1 MNSLSQPVKTGNAL
15 RVLIILSVLALF
27 VVLMLQTAAI
37 SRNQAV
43 NELQQKTEADLN
55 RYIITVQQKLDRF
68 KDLPK
73 LLSTNPD
80 LLNVLPQPETEVENL
95 RLNLFLKEVN
105 DIIGASDTYLMNRQG
120 VTVAASNWDLD
131 RSFIGGNFSFR
142 PYFSEAVAGGS
153 GSYFAL
159 GTTSHQRGYFF
170 SYPVYREN
178 AVAGVIVVKIDL
190 NDVEDQWNDPLQDIL
205 VTDNDD
211 VVFISTRPEWKFR
224 TLTPLAPHDQRR
236 VMDSLRYGDNSLI
249 PLDISR
255 RQPLTD
261 KAEMITLKP
270 LQSETSSDSDSR
282 QMQDYLLLTQSL
294 DDAGLNVS
302 MLANMKVVDQK
313 VITAM
318 VQVAFVYIAL
328 ILLILVLRVRYRLKS
343 QQQEFR
349 QREHRALEESEAR
362 IRAIID
368 HTHAGLI
375 TLDEAG
381 SVRYMNPTA
390 EKLFG
395 WSADE
400 IRGQYLSPLFSD
412 AARVIC
418 WRYIMDETTDTAELT
433 TEAGALGRN
442 QQVFPV
448 ELTIGRMSV
457 AGEKLFMLTI
467 HDITERKLYEQK
479 LRDATEAL
487 EYRVEERTKD
497 LVQTNARLV
506 EEMTQH
512 RNTQNELIQTAKLAV
527 LGQLS
532 AGINHELNQP
542 LTAIRNYA
550 DNAKAFLKVGRLEPV
565 ENNLQEIGGLTA
577 RMAKIIHPL
586 KEFSRK
592 STNCIE
598 PVSLQQI
605 RDGVMSVMYG
615 RFEKEA
621 VTVFWPEA
629 VGDIWVMAD
638 RLRLE
643 QVFVN
648 LLTNALQA
656 IASQSVKE
664 IKINVIKEND
674 QTEIRVLDNGPGV
687 QDPERVFEPFYTT
700 KSSGQGIGLG
710 LPISQRIIESFYGE
724 LRVRNHESAGAEFLI
739 RLPTAQ
745 QAPETAVEHS
755 LIVNRETL

>member
-1 MNSLSQPVKTGNAL
+1 MISMSQPVKTGKAIRL
-15 RVLIILSVLALF
+15 LITLSVLALF

-37 SRNQAV
+37 SRNQAIS
-43 NELQQKTEADLN
+43 ELQQKTEADLN

-80 LLNVLPQPETEVENL
+80 LLRVLPQPDTEEDSR

-105 DIIGASDTYLMNRQG
+105 GIIGASDTYLMNRQG
-120 VTVAASNWDLD
+120 VTVAASNWDLE

-142 PYFSEAVAGGS
+142 PYFSQAISGGS

-170 SYPVYREN
+170 SYPVYRAG
-178 AVAGVIVVKIDL
+178 AVVGVIVVKIDL
-190 NDVEDQWNDPLQDIL
+190 NDVEDQWSDPLQDIL

-224 TLTPLAPHDQRR
+224 TLTPLAPADQRR
-236 VMDSLRYGDNSLI
+236 LKDSLRYGDNPLI
-249 PLDISR
+249 PLDITD
-255 RQPLTD
+255 RQPLND
-261 KAEMITLKP
+261 NVEVITLQA
-270 LQSETSSDSDSR
+270 LQSESTPDSQSR
-282 QMQDYLLLTQSL
+282 QVQNYLLSTQSL
-294 DDAGLNVS
+294 TDAGLNVS
-302 MLANMKVVDQK
+302 MLASMKVVDQT

-318 VQVAFVYIAL
+318 VQVAFIYVAL

-343 QQQEFR
+343 QQQDFR
-349 QREHRALEESEAR
+349 QREHTALEESEAR

-375 TLDEAG
+375 TLDEVG
-381 SVRYMNPTA
+381 TVRYMNPTA

-395 WSADE
+395 WSADD

-412 AARVIC
+412 TARLMC
-418 WRYIMDETTDTAELT
+418 WHYIMDETTDTAELT
-433 TEAGALGRN
+433 TEAGALRQN
-442 QQVFPV
+442 QQLFPI

-506 EEMTQH
+506 DEMTQH

-565 ENNLQEIGGLTA
+565 ENNLQEIGGLTE

-598 PVSLQQI
+598 SVSLQQI

-621 VTVFWPEA
+621 VTVHWPEA
-629 VGDIWVMAD
+629 VNEVWVMAD

-656 IASQSVKE
+656 IAGLSVKE
-664 IKINVIKEND
+664 IKISVAKAHD
-674 QTEIRVLDNGPGV
+674 QTVIRVLDNGPGV

-710 LPISQRIIESFYGE
+710 LSISQRIIESFYGE
-724 LRVRNHESAGAEFLI
+724 LSVRNHENAGAEFLI

-745 QAPETAVEHS
+745 KSPDATAENR
-755 LIVNRETL
+755 LIVN

>member
-1 MNSLSQPVKTGNAL
+1 MNPYSRIVKPSNFA
-15 RVLIILSVLALF
+15 RLIIVLSVLTLF
-27 VVLMLQTAAI
+27 VVLMIQTAAI
-37 SRNQAV
+37 SRHQALQ
-43 NELQQKTEADLN
+43 ELQHKTEADLN

-73 LLSTNPD
+73 LLSTHPD
-80 LLNVLPQPETEVENL
+80 LLSILPHPESEENKL
-95 RLNLFLKEVN
+95 RLNLFLQEVN
-105 DIIGASDTYLMNRQG
+105 DIIGASDTYLMNREG
-120 VTVAASNWDLD
+120 ITVAASNWSME

-142 PYFSEAVAGGS
+142 PYFIDAVAGGA

-159 GTTSHQRGYFF
+159 GTTSQQRGYFF
-170 SYPVYREN
+170 SYPVYSNKE
-178 AVAGVIVVKIDL
+178 VAGVIVVKIDL
-190 NDVEDQWNDPLQDIL
+190 NDVEDHWNDPLQDIL
-205 VTDNDD
+205 VTDSDD
-211 VVFISTRPEWKFR
+211 VVFISTRPDWKFR
-224 TLTPLAPHDQRR
+224 TLTPLSTEDQQR
-236 VMDSLRYGDNSLI
+236 VQQSLRYGNNPLVPLNISLRESLAADVELVTMM
-249 PLDISR
+249 PAVESNTNADLGV
-255 RQPLTD
+255 Q
-261 KAEMITLKP
+261 
-270 LQSETSSDSDSR
+270 Q
-282 QMQDYLLLTQSL
+282 QYLLLTQSIEN
-294 DDAGLNVS
+294 AGLNVS
-302 MLANMKVVDQK
+302 MLSNTKVIDQK
-313 VITAM
+313 VLAAM
-318 VQVAFVYIAL
+318 VQVAFIYIAL
-328 ILLILVLRVRYRLKS
+328 MLLIWVLRVRHRLKL
-343 QQQEFR
+343 QQQDF
-349 QREHRALEESEAR
+349 QLREHKALEESESR

-381 SVRYMNPTA
+381 TVRYMNPTA

-395 WSADE
+395 VTADE
-400 IRGQYLSPLFSD
+400 LRGQYLSPLFSE
-412 AARVIC
+412 AARTLC
-418 WRYIMDETTDTAELT
+418 WRYIMDETTDSAELT
-433 TEAGALGRN
+433 IEADALRKN
-442 QQVFPV
+442 RQSFPV
-448 ELTIGRMSV
+448 ELTLGRMSV

-467 HDITERKLYEQK
+467 HDITERKQYEQK

-487 EYRVEERTKD
+487 EYRVQERTKD
-497 LVQTNARLV
+497 LVQINARLM

-550 DNAKAFLKVGRLEPV
+550 DNGLAFLERGKLEPV
-565 ENNLQEIGGLTA
+565 SNNLIEISGLTE

-598 PVSLQQI
+598 PVSLKQI

-615 RFEKEA
+615 RFEKEQ
-621 VTVFWPEA
+621 VKVSWPEG
-629 VGDIWVMAD
+629 VDQVWVMAD

-656 IASQSVKE
+656 VSDQQDKVIAVTTHS
-664 IKINVIKEND
+664 
-674 QTEIRVLDNGPGV
+674 TEAVTDIFVRDNGPGV
-687 QDPERVFEPFYTT
+687 TDPERVFEPFYTT

-724 LRVRNHESAGAEFLI
+724 LTVQNHQQGGAEFCV
-739 RLPTAQ
+739 RLPCAINQTQ
-745 QAPETAVEHS
+745 QYRLLVDQGQ
-755 LIVNRETL
+755 

>member
-1 MNSLSQPVKTGNAL
+1 MNPYPQTTQTGRLSRLLIVFSL
-15 RVLIILSVLALF
+15 IALF

-37 SRNQAV
+37 SRHQAIQ
-43 NELQQKTEADLN
+43 ELQHKTDADLN

-73 LLSTNPD
+73 LLSTHPD
-80 LLNVLPQPETEVENL
+80 LLSILPHPDTEANKL
-95 RLNLFLKEVN
+95 RLNHFLEEVN

-120 VTVAASNWDLD
+120 LTVAASNWSME

-142 PYFSEAVAGGS
+142 PYFIDAVAGGA

-159 GTTSHQRGYFF
+159 GTTSQQRGYFF
-170 SYPVYREN
+170 SYPVYSEN
-178 AVAGVIVVKIDL
+178 EVAGVIVVKIDL
-190 NDVEDQWNDPLQDIL
+190 NDVEDHWNDPLQDIL

-224 TLTPLAPHDQRR
+224 TLTPLLPEDQQR
-236 VMDSLRYGDNSLI
+236 VKLSLRYGDNPLI
-249 PLDISR
+249 PLS
-255 RQPLTD
+255 
-261 KAEMITLKP
+261 ITERKP
-270 LQSETSSDSDSR
+270 LMQGVEQVTMKPSKDPSAAEVETRSA
-282 QMQDYLLLTQSL
+282 QEYLLMTLSIQ
-294 DDAGLNVS
+294 DAGLNVS
-302 MLANMKVVDQK
+302 MLSNMKVVDQK
-313 VITAM
+313 VLAAM
-318 VQVAFVYIAL
+318 IQVAFIYIAL
-328 ILLILVLRVRYRLKS
+328 LLLIWVLRVRYRLKL
-343 QQQEFR
+343 QQQHFH
-349 QREHRALEESEAR
+349 QREHKALEESEAR

-381 SVRYMNPTA
+381 TVRYMNPTA
-390 EKLFG
+390 EKLFKVT
-395 WSADE
+395 AEDL
-400 IRGQYLSPLFSD
+400 RGHYLSPLFSSS
-412 AARVIC
+412 ARTLC
-418 WRYIMDETTDTAELT
+418 WRYILEETTDSEELT
-433 TEAGALGRN
+433 FEADALRQNG
-442 QQVFPV
+442 QSFPV

-487 EYRVEERTKD
+487 EYRVQERTKD
-497 LVQTNARLV
+497 LVQINARLM

-550 DNAKAFLKVGRLEPV
+550 DNGLAFLARGQQEPAH
-565 ENNLQEIGGLTA
+565 NNLKEISGLTE

-592 STNCIE
+592 STHCIE
-598 PVSLQQI
+598 AVSLKQI

-615 RFEKEA
+615 RFEKEQ
-621 VTVFWPEA
+621 VKVMWPND
-629 VGDIWVMAD
+629 VDVIWVMAD

-656 IASQSVKE
+656 VEGQANKLICVEAQT
-664 IKINVIKEND
+664 IQNR
-674 QTEIRVLDNGPGV
+674 TEIRVRDNGPGV
-687 QDPERVFEPFYTT
+687 NEPERIFEPFYTT

-710 LPISQRIIESFYGE
+710 LPISQRIIESFYGA
-724 LRVRNHESAGAEFLI
+724 LSVQNHPEGGAEFCV
-739 RLPTAQ
+739 RLPSASF
-745 QAPETAVEHS
+745 QATLTTVTVDEEH
-755 LIVNRETL
+755 

>member
-1 MNSLSQPVKTGNAL
+1 MNSLSKPAKTGNTL
-15 RVLIILSVLALF
+15 RVLIMLSVMAVF

-80 LLNVLPQPETEVENL
+80 LLSVLPQPDNEDDNR
-95 RLNLFLKEVN
+95 RLNRFLEEVN
-105 DIIGASDTYLMNRQG
+105 DIIGASDTYLMNRKG
-120 VTVAASNWDLD
+120 VTIAASNWNLA

-142 PYFSEAVAGGS
+142 PYFNQAIAGSS

-170 SYPVYREN
+170 SYPVYRDAE
-178 AVAGVIVVKIDL
+178 VAGVIVVKIDL
-190 NDVEDQWNDPLQDIL
+190 NDVEAQWNDPLQDIL

-224 TLTPLAPHDQRR
+224 TLTPLAPQDQRR
-236 VMDSLRYGDNSLI
+236 VMNSLRYGDNPLI
-249 PLDISR
+249 PLDISYR
-255 RQPLTD
+255 EPLTD
-261 KAEMITLKP
+261 HAELIS
-270 LQSETSSDSDSR
+270 LQVRESGSQAASDAH
-282 QMQDYLLLTQSL
+282 QVQNYLLLTQSL
-294 DDAGLNVS
+294 ADAGLNVS
-302 MLANMKVVDQK
+302 MLASMKVVDQK
-313 VITAM
+313 VITAL
-318 VQVAFVYIAL
+318 VQAAFVYIAL

-343 QQQEFR
+343 QQQDFR

-412 AARVIC
+412 TARVIC

-433 TEAGALGRN
+433 TEVGALRQN

-506 EEMTQH
+506 EEMTLH

-542 LTAIRNYA
+542 LR
-550 DNAKAFLKVGRLEPV
+550 RS
-565 ENNLQEIGGLTA
+565 EI
-577 RMAKIIHPL
+577 M
-586 KEFSRK
+586 
-592 STNCIE
+592 
-598 PVSLQQI
+598 
-605 RDGVMSVMYG
+605 
-615 RFEKEA
+615 
-621 VTVFWPEA
+621 
-629 VGDIWVMAD
+629 
-638 RLRLE
+638 
-643 QVFVN
+643 
-648 LLTNALQA
+648 
-656 IASQSVKE
+656 
-664 IKINVIKEND
+664 
-674 QTEIRVLDNGPGV
+674 
-687 QDPERVFEPFYTT
+687 
-700 KSSGQGIGLG
+700 
-710 LPISQRIIESFYGE
+710 
-724 LRVRNHESAGAEFLI
+724 LI
-739 RLPTAQ
+739 MPWLF
-745 QAPETAVEHS
+745 
-755 LIVNRETL
+755 

>member
-1 MNSLSQPVKTGNAL
+1 MKPYSQIATTSRFSRL
-15 RVLIILSVLALF
+15 LIGLSVLALF
-27 VVLMLQTAAI
+27 VVLMMQTAAI
-37 SRNQAV
+37 SRHQALQ
-43 NELQQKTEADLN
+43 ELQHKTEADLN

-73 LLSTNPD
+73 LLSTHPD
-80 LLNVLPQPETEVENL
+80 LLSILPHPDTEENKL
-95 RLNLFLKEVN
+95 RLNLFLEEVN
-105 DIIGASDTYLMNRQG
+105 DIIGASDTYLMNREG
-120 VTVAASNWDLD
+120 LTVAASNWSME

-142 PYFSEAVAGGS
+142 PYFIDAVAGGA

-159 GTTSHQRGYFF
+159 GTTSQQRGYFF
-170 SYPVYREN
+170 SYPVYSNNE
-178 AVAGVIVVKIDL
+178 VVGVIVVKIDL
-190 NDVEDQWNDPLQDIL
+190 NDVEDHWNDPLQDIL

-211 VVFISTRPEWKFR
+211 VIFISTRPDWKFR
-224 TLTPLAPHDQRR
+224 SLTPLSVEDQRR
-236 VMDSLRYGDNSLI
+236 VQESLRYGDNPLVS
-249 PLDISR
+249 LDITLR
-255 RQPLTD
+255 EPLMAGVELVT
-261 KAEMITLKP
+261 MKP
-270 LQSETSSDSDSR
+270 AIDSDAEGDNR
-282 QMQDYLLLTQSL
+282 NQQQYLLMTQSIEN
-294 DDAGLNVS
+294 AGLNVS
-302 MLANMKVVDQK
+302 MLSNMKVVDQK
-313 VITAM
+313 VLAAM
-318 VQVAFVYIAL
+318 VQVAFIYIAL
-328 ILLILVLRVRYRLKS
+328 MLLIWVLRVRYRLKL
-343 QQQEFR
+343 QQRDFQL
-349 QREHRALEESEAR
+349 REHKALEESEAR

-381 SVRYMNPTA
+381 TVRYMNPTA

-395 WSADE
+395 VTADE
-400 IRGQYLSPLFSD
+400 LRGQYLSPLFSE
-412 AARVIC
+412 AARTLC

-433 TEAGALGRN
+433 IEADALRKN
-442 QQVFPV
+442 RQSFPV
-448 ELTIGRMSV
+448 ELTLGRMSV

-467 HDITERKLYEQK
+467 HDITERKQYEQK

-487 EYRVEERTKD
+487 EYRVQERTKD
-497 LVQTNARLV
+497 LVQINARLM

-550 DNAKAFLKVGRLEPV
+550 DNGLAFLERGKLEPV
-565 ENNLQEIGGLTA
+565 SNNLMEISGLTE

-598 PVSLQQI
+598 PVSLKQI

-615 RFEKEA
+615 RFEKEQ
-621 VTVFWPEA
+621 VKVSWPEG
-629 VGDIWVMAD
+629 VDQVWVMAD

-656 IASQSVKE
+656 VSDQQDKIIAVTTHS
-664 IKINVIKEND
+664 
-674 QTEIRVLDNGPGV
+674 TEAVTDIFVRDNGPGV
-687 QDPERVFEPFYTT
+687 IDPERVFEPFYTT

-724 LRVRNHESAGAEFLI
+724 LTVQNHHQGGAEFCV
-739 RLPTAQ
+739 RLPCAINQTQ
-745 QAPETAVEHS
+745 QHTV
-755 LIVNRETL
+755 LVDQGQ

>member
-1 MNSLSQPVKTGNAL
+1 MNPYSRIAKPSNFA
-15 RVLIILSVLALF
+15 RLIIVLSVLTLF
-27 VVLMLQTAAI
+27 VVLMIQTAAI
-37 SRNQAV
+37 SRHQALQ
-43 NELQQKTEADLN
+43 ELQHKTEADLN

-73 LLSTNPD
+73 LLSTHPD
-80 LLNVLPQPETEVENL
+80 LLSILPHPESEENKL
-95 RLNLFLKEVN
+95 RLNLFLQEVN
-105 DIIGASDTYLMNRQG
+105 DIIGASDTYLMNREG
-120 VTVAASNWDLD
+120 ITVAASNWSME

-142 PYFSEAVAGGS
+142 PYFIDAVAGGA

-159 GTTSHQRGYFF
+159 GTTSQQRGYFF
-170 SYPVYREN
+170 SYPVYSNKE
-178 AVAGVIVVKIDL
+178 VAGVIVVKIDL
-190 NDVEDQWNDPLQDIL
+190 NDVEDHWNDPLQDIL
-205 VTDNDD
+205 VTDSDD
-211 VVFISTRPEWKFR
+211 VVFISTRPDWKFR
-224 TLTPLAPHDQRR
+224 TLTPLSTEDQQR
-236 VMDSLRYGDNSLI
+236 VQQSLRYGNNPLVPLNISLRESLAADVELVTMM
-249 PLDISR
+249 PAVESNTNADLGV
-255 RQPLTD
+255 Q
-261 KAEMITLKP
+261 
-270 LQSETSSDSDSR
+270 Q
-282 QMQDYLLLTQSL
+282 QYLLLTQSIEN
-294 DDAGLNVS
+294 AGLNVS
-302 MLANMKVVDQK
+302 MLSNTKVIDQK
-313 VITAM
+313 VLAAM
-318 VQVAFVYIAL
+318 VQVAFIYIAL
-328 ILLILVLRVRYRLKS
+328 MLLIWVLRVRHRLKL
-343 QQQEFR
+343 QQQDF
-349 QREHRALEESEAR
+349 QLREHKALEESESR

-381 SVRYMNPTA
+381 TVRYMNPTA

-395 WSADE
+395 VTADE
-400 IRGQYLSPLFSD
+400 LRGQYLSPLFSE
-412 AARVIC
+412 AARTLC
-418 WRYIMDETTDTAELT
+418 WRYIMDETTDSAELT
-433 TEAGALGRN
+433 IEADALRKN
-442 QQVFPV
+442 RQSFPV
-448 ELTIGRMSV
+448 ELTLGRMSV

-467 HDITERKLYEQK
+467 HDITERKQYEQK

-487 EYRVEERTKD
+487 EYRVQERTKD
-497 LVQTNARLV
+497 LVQINARLM

-550 DNAKAFLKVGRLEPV
+550 DNGLAFLERGKLEPV
-565 ENNLQEIGGLTA
+565 SNNLIEISGLTE

-598 PVSLQQI
+598 PVSLKQI

-615 RFEKEA
+615 RFEKEQ
-621 VTVFWPEA
+621 VKVSWPEG
-629 VGDIWVMAD
+629 VDQVWVMAD

-656 IASQSVKE
+656 VSDQQDKVIAVTTHS
-664 IKINVIKEND
+664 
-674 QTEIRVLDNGPGV
+674 TEAVTDIFVRDNGPGV
-687 QDPERVFEPFYTT
+687 TDPERVFEPFYTT

-724 LRVRNHESAGAEFLI
+724 LTVQNHQQGGAEFCV
-739 RLPTAQ
+739 RLPCAINQTQ
-745 QAPETAVEHS
+745 QYRLLVDQGQ
-755 LIVNRETL
+755 

>member
-1 MNSLSQPVKTGNAL
+1 MNRMLQPL
-15 RVLIILSVLALF
+15 RSSSAIRLIVILAVLALF
-27 VVLMLQTAAI
+27 VVLMAQTAAI

-43 NELQQKTEADLN
+43 NELHQKTEADLN

-80 LLNVLPQPETEVENL
+80 LLNVLPEPKSDDENQ
-95 RLNLFLKEVN
+95 RINRFLKEVN
-105 DIIGASDTYLMNRQG
+105 NIIGASDTYLMNRQG
-120 VTVAASNWDLD
+120 VTVAASNWDLE

-142 PYFSEAVAGGS
+142 PYFSQAIAGDS

-170 SYPVYREN
+170 SYPVYQGRE
-178 AVAGVIVVKIDL
+178 VAGVIVVKIDL
-190 NDVEDQWNDPLQDIL
+190 NDVEEQWNDPLQDIL
-205 VTDNDD
+205 VTDSDD

-224 TLTPLAPHDQRR
+224 TLMPLAPHDQRR
-236 VMDSLRYGDNSLI
+236 VMNSLRYGDNQLI

-255 RQPLTD
+255 REPLADQAEIITLRLEASQTGDSQPL
-261 KAEMITLKP
+261 
-270 LQSETSSDSDSR
+270 
-282 QMQDYLLLTQSL
+282 QDYLLLTHPMT
-294 DDAGLNVS
+294 DAGLNVS
-302 MLANMKVVDQK
+302 MLSNMKVVDQQ

-318 VQVAFVYIAL
+318 VQVAFIYIAL

-349 QREHRALEESEAR
+349 EREHTALEESEAR

-368 HTHAGLI
+368 HTHAGLV
-375 TLDEAG
+375 TLDKSGA
-381 SVRYMNPTA
+381 VRYINPTA

-395 WSADE
+395 WPADD
-400 IRGQYLSPLFSD
+400 IRGQYLNPLFSD
-412 AARVIC
+412 DARAIC
-418 WRYIMDETTDTAELT
+418 WRYITEETTDTTELT
-433 TEAGALGRN
+433 VEVGALGQN
-442 QQVFPV
+442 QQIFPV

-487 EYRVEERTKD
+487 EYRVDERTKD

-550 DNAKAFLKVGRLEPV
+550 DNAKAFLKAGRLEPV
-565 ENNLQEIGGLTA
+565 ANNLQEIGELTA

-621 VTVFWPEA
+621 VTVLWPDA
-629 VGDIWVMAD
+629 VGKIWIMAD

-656 IASQSVKE
+656 VADQAVKVITISVASVNS
-664 IKINVIKEND
+664 

-710 LPISQRIIESFYGE
+710 LPISQRIIESFYGD
-724 LRVRNHESAGAEFLI
+724 LRVRNHESGGAEFMI
-739 RLPTAQ
+739 SLPTAYTVHD
-745 QAPETAVEHS
+745 AANE
-755 LIVNRETL
+755 

>member
-1 MNSLSQPVKTGNAL
+1 MNPSSQASKTGKAA
-15 RVLIILSVLALF
+15 RILILLSVLALF
-27 VVLMLQTAAI
+27 AVLMLQTAAI
-37 SRNQAV
+37 SRHQAISD
-43 NELQQKTEADLN
+43 LQQKTEADLN

-73 LLSTNPD
+73 LLSTHPD
-80 LLNVLPQPETEVENL
+80 LLSILPHPDTEANKL
-95 RLNLFLKEVN
+95 RLNQFLEEVN
-105 DIIGASDTYLMNRQG
+105 DIIGASDTYLMNREG
-120 VTVAASNWDLD
+120 LTVAASNWSME

-142 PYFSEAVAGGS
+142 PYFIDAVAGGA

-159 GTTSHQRGYFF
+159 GTTSQQRGYFF
-170 SYPVYREN
+170 SYPVYNRDE
-178 AVAGVIVVKIDL
+178 VAGVIVVKIDL
-190 NDVEDQWNDPLQDIL
+190 NDVEDHWNDPLQDIL
-205 VTDNDD
+205 VTDNDG
-211 VVFISTRPEWKFR
+211 VIFISTRPDWKFR
-224 TLTPLAPHDQRR
+224 TLTPLSPQDQRR
-236 VMDSLRYGDNSLI
+236 VRDSLRYGDNLLI
-249 PLDISR
+249 PLDVGAR
-255 RQPLTD
+255 RPLTD
-261 KAEMITLKP
+261 NTEQVTLHKDP
-270 LQSETSSDSDSR
+270 SQSSLSGDSR
-282 QMQDYLLLTQSL
+282 QVQDYLLITQSMK
-294 DDAGLNVS
+294 DTGLNVS
-302 MLANMKVVDQK
+302 MLSSMKVVDQK

-318 VQVAFVYIAL
+318 VQVAFIYIAL
-328 ILLILVLRVRYRLKS
+328 LLLMLVLRVRYRLKL
-343 QQQEFR
+343 QQQEFQ
-349 QREHRALEESEAR
+349 QREHKALEESEAR

-381 SVRYMNPTA
+381 IVRYMNPTA

-395 WSADE
+395 MSAE
-400 IRGQYLSPLFSD
+400 SMRGQYLSPLFSE
-412 AARVIC
+412 AARMLC

-433 TEAGALGRN
+433 AEVGALGHNN
-442 QQVFPV
+442 QEFPV

-487 EYRVEERTKD
+487 EFRVQERTKD

-506 EEMTQH
+506 DEMTQH

-550 DNAKAFLKVGRLEPV
+550 DNALAFLQRDQLETV
-565 ENNLQEIGGLTA
+565 SQNLQEIGGLTD

-598 PVSLQQI
+598 PVSLRQI

-615 RFEKEA
+615 RFEKEQ
-621 VTVFWPEA
+621 VTVRWPDA
-629 VGDIWVMAD
+629 VETIWVMAD

-648 LLTNALQA
+648 LLTNAMQA
-656 IASQSVKE
+656 VAGQVGKQICVEADDVAGY
-664 IKINVIKEND
+664 
-674 QTEIRVLDNGPGV
+674 TEIRVRDNGPGV
-687 QDPERVFEPFYTT
+687 RDPERVFEPFYTT

-724 LRVRNHESAGAEFLI
+724 LRVRNHAEGGAEFLVS
-739 RLPTAQ
+739 LPTALQ
-745 QAPETAVEHS
+745 QSSGVAS
-755 LIVNRETL
+755 TLDIKS

>member
-1 MNSLSQPVKTGNAL
+1 MNSSSQPAKNGKAARL
-15 RVLIILSVLALF
+15 LIILSVLALF
-27 VVLMLQTAAI
+27 VVLMLQTADI

-43 NELQQKTEADLN
+43 NELQHKTEADLN

-80 LLNVLPQPETEVENL
+80 LLSVLPQADSEVASQ
-95 RLNLFLKEVN
+95 RLNRFLEEVN
-105 DIIGASDTYLMNRQG
+105 DIIGASDTYLMNRRG
-120 VTVAASNWDLD
+120 LTVAASNWSLD

-142 PYFSEAVAGGS
+142 PYFSQAIAGGP

-170 SYPVYREN
+170 SYPVYQGDE
-178 AVAGVIVVKIDL
+178 VAGVIVVKIDL
-190 NDVEDQWNDPLQDIL
+190 NDVEDQWSDPLQDIL
-205 VTDNDD
+205 VTDSDD

-236 VMDSLRYGDNSLI
+236 LKESLRYGDNSLI
-249 PLDISR
+249 PLDISS
-255 RQPLTD
+255 RQPLND
-261 KAEMITLKP
+261 NAEVITLQTQ
-270 LQSETSSDSDSR
+270 QSETSASNESR
-282 QMQDYLLLTQSL
+282 QEQDYLLLTQSL
-294 DDAGLNVS
+294 ADAGLNVS
-302 MLANMKVVDQK
+302 MLASMKVVNQK

-328 ILLILVLRVRYRLKS
+328 ILLFLVLRVRYRLKS

-349 QREHRALEESEAR
+349 QREHTALEESEAR

-381 SVRYMNPTA
+381 AVRYMNPTA

-400 IRGQYLSPLFSD
+400 IRGQYLNPLFSD
-412 AARVIC
+412 TARIIC

-433 TEAGALGRN
+433 TEVGALGQN

-506 EEMTQH
+506 EEMTLH

-550 DNAKAFLKVGRLEPV
+550 DNAKAFLKAGRLEPV
-565 ENNLQEIGGLTA
+565 ANNLQEIGGLTE

-598 PVSLQQI
+598 AVSLQQI

-615 RFEKEA
+615 RFDKED
-621 VTVFWPEA
+621 VTVVWPDAADE
-629 VGDIWVMAD
+629 VWVMAD

-656 IASQSVKE
+656 ISGQSVKE
-664 IKINVIKEND
+664 IRISVDKVKER
-674 QTEIRVLDNGPGV
+674 TEIRVLDNGPGV
-687 QDPERVFEPFYTT
+687 RDPERVFEPFYTT

-724 LRVRNHESAGAEFLI
+724 LRVRNHQTAGAEFLI
-739 RLPTAQ
+739 RLPTAVK
-745 QAPETAVEHS
+745 QASVEG
-755 LIVNRETL
+755 LTLDNI

>member
-1 MNSLSQPVKTGNAL
+1 MNPYPQMPKTSRFSRL
-15 RVLIILSVLALF
+15 LILFSVIALF
-27 VVLMLQTAAI
+27 VVLMLQTAVI
-37 SRNQAV
+37 SRHQGMQN
-43 NELQQKTEADLN
+43 LQQKTDADLN
-55 RYIITVQQKLDRF
+55 RYIISVQQKLDRF

-73 LLSTNPD
+73 LLSTHPD
-80 LLNVLPQPETEVENL
+80 LLSILPHPDTEANKL
-95 RLNLFLKEVN
+95 RLNQFLEEVN

-120 VTVAASNWDLD
+120 LTVAASNWSME

-142 PYFSEAVAGGS
+142 PYFIDAVTGAA

-159 GTTSHQRGYFF
+159 GTTSQQRGYFF
-170 SYPVYREN
+170 SYPVYSEN
-178 AVAGVIVVKIDL
+178 EVVGVIVVKIDL
-190 NDVEDQWNDPLQDIL
+190 NDVEDHWNDPLQDIL
-205 VTDNDD
+205 VTDNDT

-224 TLTPLAPHDQRR
+224 TLTPLSPEDQQR
-236 VMDSLRYGDNSLI
+236 VKLSLRYGDNPLI
-249 PLDISR
+249 PLDITERKPFAEGVERVTMKSSR
-255 RQPLTD
+255 DLSTTD
-261 KAEMITLKP
+261 ID
-270 LQSETSSDSDSR
+270 SFSSK
-282 QMQDYLLLTQSL
+282 QYLLMTLSIE
-294 DDAGLNVS
+294 DAGLHVS
-302 MLANMKVVDQK
+302 MLSSMKVVDQK
-313 VITAM
+313 VFAAM
-318 VQVAFVYIAL
+318 VQVAFIYIAL
-328 ILLILVLRVRYRLKS
+328 LLLIWVLRVRYRLKL
-343 QQQEFR
+343 QQQHFH

-381 SVRYMNPTA
+381 TVRYMNPTA

-395 WSADE
+395 VTAKSL
-400 IRGQYLSPLFSD
+400 RGQYLSPLFSTS
-412 AARVIC
+412 ARTLC
-418 WRYIMDETTDTAELT
+418 WRYIMDETTDSKELT
-433 TEAGALGRN
+433 FEADALR
-442 QQVFPV
+442 QSHQTFPV

-457 AGEKLFMLTI
+457 ASEKLFMLTI

-487 EYRVEERTKD
+487 EYRVQERTKD
-497 LVQTNARLV
+497 LVQINARLM

-550 DNAKAFLKVGRLEPV
+550 DNGLAFLARGQQEHVH
-565 ENNLQEIGGLTA
+565 NNLLEISGLTV

-592 STNCIE
+592 STHCIE
-598 PVSLQQI
+598 AVSLKQI

-615 RFEKEA
+615 RFEKEQ
-621 VTVFWPEA
+621 VKVHWPDN
-629 VGDIWVMAD
+629 VDNVWMMAD

-656 IASQSVKE
+656 VEGQANKLICIEACVAQ
-664 IKINVIKEND
+664 D
-674 QTEIRVLDNGPGV
+674 QTDIRVRDNGSGV
-687 QDPERVFEPFYTT
+687 KDPERVFEPFYTT

-710 LPISQRIIESFYGE
+710 LPISQRIIESFYGT
-724 LRVRNHESAGAEFLI
+724 LSVKNHPEGGAEFSV
-739 RLPTAQ
+739 RLPSGPCQT
-745 QAPETAVEHS
+745 S
-755 LIVNRETL
+755 LEN

>member
-1 MNSLSQPVKTGNAL
+1 MNPYSRIAKPSNFA
-15 RVLIILSVLALF
+15 RLIIVLSVLTLF
-27 VVLMLQTAAI
+27 VVLMIQTAAI
-37 SRNQAV
+37 SRHQALQ
-43 NELQQKTEADLN
+43 ELQHKTEADLN

-73 LLSTNPD
+73 LLSTHPD
-80 LLNVLPQPETEVENL
+80 LLSILPHPESEENKL
-95 RLNLFLKEVN
+95 RLNLFLQEVN
-105 DIIGASDTYLMNRQG
+105 DIIGASDTYLMNREG
-120 VTVAASNWDLD
+120 ITVAASNWSME

-142 PYFSEAVAGGS
+142 PYFIDAVAGGA

-159 GTTSHQRGYFF
+159 GTTSQQRGYFF
-170 SYPVYREN
+170 SYPVYSNKE
-178 AVAGVIVVKIDL
+178 VAGVIVVKIDL
-190 NDVEDQWNDPLQDIL
+190 NDVEDHWNDPLQDIL
-205 VTDNDD
+205 VTDSDD
-211 VVFISTRPEWKFR
+211 VVFISTRPDWKFR
-224 TLTPLAPHDQRR
+224 TLTPLSTEDQQR
-236 VMDSLRYGDNSLI
+236 VQQSLRYGNNPLVPLNISLRESLAADVELVTMM
-249 PLDISR
+249 PAVESNTNADHGV
-255 RQPLTD
+255 Q
-261 KAEMITLKP
+261 
-270 LQSETSSDSDSR
+270 Q
-282 QMQDYLLLTQSL
+282 QYLLLTQSIEN
-294 DDAGLNVS
+294 AGLNVS
-302 MLANMKVVDQK
+302 MLSNTKVIDQK
-313 VITAM
+313 VLAAM
-318 VQVAFVYIAL
+318 VQVAFIYIAL
-328 ILLILVLRVRYRLKS
+328 MLLIWVLRVRHRLKL
-343 QQQEFR
+343 QQQDF
-349 QREHRALEESEAR
+349 QLREHKALEESESR

-381 SVRYMNPTA
+381 TVRYMNPTA

-395 WSADE
+395 VTADE
-400 IRGQYLSPLFSD
+400 LRGQYLSPLFSE
-412 AARVIC
+412 AARTLC
-418 WRYIMDETTDTAELT
+418 WRYIMDETTDSAELT
-433 TEAGALGRN
+433 IEADALRKN
-442 QQVFPV
+442 RQSFPV
-448 ELTIGRMSV
+448 ELTLGRMSV

-467 HDITERKLYEQK
+467 HDITERKQYEQK

-487 EYRVEERTKD
+487 EYRVQERTKD
-497 LVQTNARLV
+497 LVQINARLM

-550 DNAKAFLKVGRLEPV
+550 DNGLAFLERGKLEPV
-565 ENNLQEIGGLTA
+565 SNNLIEISGLTE

-598 PVSLQQI
+598 PVSLKQI

-615 RFEKEA
+615 RFEKEQ
-621 VTVFWPEA
+621 VKVSWPEG
-629 VGDIWVMAD
+629 VDQVWVMAD

-656 IASQSVKE
+656 VSDQQDKVIAVTTHS
-664 IKINVIKEND
+664 
-674 QTEIRVLDNGPGV
+674 TEAVTDIFVRDNGPGV
-687 QDPERVFEPFYTT
+687 TDPERVFEPFYTT

-724 LRVRNHESAGAEFLI
+724 LTVQNHQQGGAEFCV
-739 RLPTAQ
+739 RLPCAINQTQ
-745 QAPETAVEHS
+745 QYRLLVDQGQ
-755 LIVNRETL
+755 

>member
-1 MNSLSQPVKTGNAL
+1 MNPYSRIAKPSNFA
-15 RVLIILSVLALF
+15 RLIIVLSVLTLF
-27 VVLMLQTAAI
+27 VVLMIQTAAI
-37 SRNQAV
+37 SRHQALQ
-43 NELQQKTEADLN
+43 ELQHKTEADLN

-73 LLSTNPD
+73 LLSTHPD
-80 LLNVLPQPETEVENL
+80 LLSILPHPESEENKL
-95 RLNLFLKEVN
+95 RLNLFLQEVN
-105 DIIGASDTYLMNRQG
+105 DIIGASDTYLMNREG
-120 VTVAASNWDLD
+120 ITVAASNWSME

-142 PYFSEAVAGGS
+142 PYFIDAVAGGA

-159 GTTSHQRGYFF
+159 GTTSQQRGYFF
-170 SYPVYREN
+170 SYPVYSNKE
-178 AVAGVIVVKIDL
+178 VAGVIVVKIDL
-190 NDVEDQWNDPLQDIL
+190 NDVEDHWNDPLQDIL
-205 VTDNDD
+205 VTDSDD
-211 VVFISTRPEWKFR
+211 VVFISTRPDWKFR
-224 TLTPLAPHDQRR
+224 TLTPLSTEDQQR
-236 VMDSLRYGDNSLI
+236 VQQSLRYGNNPLVPLNISLRESLAADVELVTMM
-249 PLDISR
+249 PAVESNTNADHGV
-255 RQPLTD
+255 Q
-261 KAEMITLKP
+261 
-270 LQSETSSDSDSR
+270 Q
-282 QMQDYLLLTQSL
+282 QYLLLTQSIEN
-294 DDAGLNVS
+294 AGLNVS
-302 MLANMKVVDQK
+302 MLSNTKVIDQK
-313 VITAM
+313 VLAAM
-318 VQVAFVYIAL
+318 VQVAFIYIAL
-328 ILLILVLRVRYRLKS
+328 MLLIWVLRVRHRLKL
-343 QQQEFR
+343 QQQDF
-349 QREHRALEESEAR
+349 QLREHKALEESESR

-381 SVRYMNPTA
+381 TVRYMNPTA

-395 WSADE
+395 VTADE
-400 IRGQYLSPLFSD
+400 LRGQYLSPLFSE
-412 AARVIC
+412 AARTLC
-418 WRYIMDETTDTAELT
+418 WRYIMDETTDSAELT
-433 TEAGALGRN
+433 IEADALRKN
-442 QQVFPV
+442 RQSFPV
-448 ELTIGRMSV
+448 ELTLGRMSV

-467 HDITERKLYEQK
+467 HDITERKQYEQK

-487 EYRVEERTKD
+487 EYRVQERTKD
-497 LVQTNARLV
+497 LVQINARLM

-550 DNAKAFLKVGRLEPV
+550 DNGLAFLERGKLEPV
-565 ENNLQEIGGLTA
+565 SNNLIEISGLTE

-598 PVSLQQI
+598 PVSLKQI

-615 RFEKEA
+615 RFEKEQ
-621 VTVFWPEA
+621 VKVSWPEG
-629 VGDIWVMAD
+629 VDQVWVMAD

-656 IASQSVKE
+656 VSDQQDKVIAVTTHS
-664 IKINVIKEND
+664 
-674 QTEIRVLDNGPGV
+674 TEAVTDIFVRDNGPGV
-687 QDPERVFEPFYTT
+687 TDPERVFEPFYTT

-724 LRVRNHESAGAEFLI
+724 LTVQNHQQGGAEFCV
-739 RLPTAQ
+739 RLPCAINQTQ
-745 QAPETAVEHS
+745 QHRLLVDQGQ
-755 LIVNRETL
+755 

>member
-1 MNSLSQPVKTGNAL
+1 MMKPYSPIAKTNRFSRL
-15 RVLIILSVLALF
+15 LIGLSVLALF
-27 VVLMLQTAAI
+27 VVLMMQTAAI
-37 SRNQAV
+37 SRHQALQ
-43 NELQQKTEADLN
+43 ELQHKTEADLN

-73 LLSTNPD
+73 LLSTHPD
-80 LLNVLPQPETEVENL
+80 LLSILPHPDTEENKL
-95 RLNLFLKEVN
+95 RLNLFLEEVN
-105 DIIGASDTYLMNRQG
+105 DIIGASDTYLMNREG
-120 VTVAASNWDLD
+120 LTVAASNWSME

-142 PYFSEAVAGGS
+142 PYFTDAVAGGA

-159 GTTSHQRGYFF
+159 GTTSQQRGYFF
-170 SYPVYREN
+170 SYPVYSNNE
-178 AVAGVIVVKIDL
+178 VAGVIVVKIDL
-190 NDVEDQWNDPLQDIL
+190 NDVEDHWNDPLQDIL

-211 VVFISTRPEWKFR
+211 VIFISTRPDWKFR
-224 TLTPLAPHDQRR
+224 TLTPLSVEDQRR
-236 VMDSLRYGDNSLI
+236 VQESLRYGDNPLVS
-249 PLDISR
+249 LDITLR
-255 RQPLTD
+255 EPLMAGVELVTMKPVID
-261 KAEMITLKP
+261 SSAEADNRN
-270 LQSETSSDSDSR
+270 Q
-282 QMQDYLLLTQSL
+282 QQYLLMTQSIEN
-294 DDAGLNVS
+294 AGLNVS
-302 MLANMKVVDQK
+302 MLSNMKVVDQK
-313 VITAM
+313 VLAAM
-318 VQVAFVYIAL
+318 VQVAFIYIAL
-328 ILLILVLRVRYRLKS
+328 MLLIWVLRVRYRLKL
-343 QQQEFR
+343 QQQDF
-349 QREHRALEESEAR
+349 QLREHKALEESEAR

-381 SVRYMNPTA
+381 TVRYMNPTA

-395 WSADE
+395 VTADE
-400 IRGQYLSPLFSD
+400 LRGQYLSPLFSE
-412 AARVIC
+412 AARTLC

-433 TEAGALGRN
+433 IEADALRKN
-442 QQVFPV
+442 RQSFPV
-448 ELTIGRMSV
+448 ELTLGRMSV

-467 HDITERKLYEQK
+467 HDITERKQYEQK

-487 EYRVEERTKD
+487 EYRVQERTKD
-497 LVQTNARLV
+497 LVQINARLM

-550 DNAKAFLKVGRLEPV
+550 DNGLAFLERGKLEPV
-565 ENNLQEIGGLTA
+565 TNNLKEISGLTE

-598 PVSLQQI
+598 PVSLKQI

-615 RFEKEA
+615 RFEKEQ
-621 VTVFWPEA
+621 VKVSWPDE
-629 VGDIWVMAD
+629 VDQVWVMAD

-656 IASQSVKE
+656 VSDQQDKMIAVTTLSTDV
-664 IKINVIKEND
+664 VTD
-674 QTEIRVLDNGPGV
+674 FFVRDNGPGV
-687 QDPERVFEPFYTT
+687 TDPERVFEPFYTT

-724 LRVRNHESAGAEFLI
+724 LTVQNHPEGGAEFCV
-739 RLPTAQ
+739 RLPCAVNPTQQHTALADQ
-745 QAPETAVEHS
+745 GQ
-755 LIVNRETL
+755 